1 MKILFD
7 KDARTVYNILYQFWW
22 FETTELREQFEII
35 IHLNEFVNSRQIFF
49 HTNVIFIK
57 QVIK

>member
-22 FETTELREQFEII
+22 FETTELREQFEIA